1 MSRPLSPHLF
11 IYKPEISSLFSVFH
25 RATGIFLTLGI
36 LFFICLIQ
44 IFLYNITYYPI
55 YILASYLDTYF
66 AWFIINLFI
75 ILIFS
80 FFYHFLN
87 GIRHLFWDFSS
98 KSTLNTKYIKISA
111 YLILFFTFLF
121 SIFFIFYVL

>member
-55 YILASYLDTYF
+55 YFLVSYLDTYF
-66 AWFIINLFI
+66 AWFIISLFI

-80 FFYHFLN
+80 FSYHFLN

-98 KSTLNTKYIKISA
+98 KNTLNIKYIKISA
-111 YLILFFTFLF
+111 YFILFFTFLF

>member
-55 YILASYLDTYF
+55 YFLVSYLDTYF
-66 AWFIINLFI
+66 A
-75 ILIFS
+75 
-80 FFYHFLN
+80 
-87 GIRHLFWDFSS
+87 
-98 KSTLNTKYIKISA
+98 
-111 YLILFFTFLF
+111 
-121 SIFFIFYVL
+121 